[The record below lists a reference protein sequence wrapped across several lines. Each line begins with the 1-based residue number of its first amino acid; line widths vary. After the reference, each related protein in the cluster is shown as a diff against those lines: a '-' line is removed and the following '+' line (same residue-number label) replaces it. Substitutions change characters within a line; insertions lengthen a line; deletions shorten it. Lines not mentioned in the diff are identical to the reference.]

1 VRLGAGLGFVGSAA
15 LFGAALTACGPAAA
29 TPPPADVTVRRFV
42 DDWART
48 GDARFGDMYSLLST
62 TAAARVKAA
71 DFTTRYLDVGDRMA
85 LEGIDR
91 TVRPATESG
100 NTATVPVHLRFHT
113 HWAGTFERDYTFK
126 LTRRGQD
133 WRIDWGP
140 EDILPELGG
149 DRHLREEH
157 QVAKRGSITT
167 RDGVLLA
174 TTSEQ
179 GLSVGVVKQNI
190 RDETAMLAG
199 LSRLLGLKAD
209 AIKAAYQG
217 GQPDWFM
224 PVSTLPPDTS
234 LDLHNQLAAIPAV
247 EVRYATVR
255 FYPQHRVA
263 AQLVGY
269 VSRDGTAQAGLE
281 RSMNQVL
288 AGTPGGRLYVV
299 DSNEVEMATIAQRD
313 AQPGRD
319 VVLSLSWPVQQAAE
333 AALGVDPR
341 DAVVAMDPKTGDL
354 LAMASHPQFDPND
367 FSFARNDAI
376 AAYNAD
382 QASPLVLRATSG
394 LYPAGSTFKPI
405 TAAAALKAG
414 VIQPDEK
421 IACPPLW
428 TGYGPPGQLNHE
440 TGDLGPINLRTAIAR
455 SCNTYF
461 YEVAKRLYE
470 KGRGLLPEMAASFGL
485 GKPTGL
491 QFVPEEAGKVPSLPS
506 GIDATNL
513 AIGQGGL
520 QVTPLQMADYTA
532 ALTQA
537 GSVPRPRVV
546 LRTQVADSTAPK
558 DFAPA
563 SNGHASARSQD
574 LPVILDAMRAVVSDP
589 SGTLIAAF
597 RGSPTQFFGKSG
609 TAETTSGN
617 PDVWFIGG
625 APVDGTSVVVADVV
639 EEKPNGLHSLDAAD
653 IGKAVVEAALAHPAG

>member
-1 VRLGAGLGFVGSAA
+1 MLCAAGTLGAAIVG
-15 LFGAALTACGPAAA
+15 CGPA
-29 TPPPADVTVRRFV
+29 PASQPQADATVRRFI
-42 DDWART
+42 DDWARS
-48 GDARFGDMYSLLST
+48 GDARFADMYALLSPAP
-62 TAAARVKAA
+62 AAQVKVA
-71 DFTTRYLDVGDRMA
+71 DFTARYQGVDERMA

-91 TVRPATESG
+91 TVKPATESG
-100 NTATVPVHLRFHT
+100 NTARVSVHLRFHT
-113 HWAGTFERDYTFK
+113 HWAGVLERDYTFK
-126 LTRRGQD
+126 LTRSGQD

-140 EDILPELGG
+140 EDILPELAG

-157 QVAKRGSITT
+157 QVARRGSITT
-167 RDGVLLA
+167 RDGVALA

-179 GLSVGVVKQNI
+179 GLSVGVVRQNI
-190 RDETAMLAG
+190 KDESAMLAG

-234 LDLHNQLAAIPAV
+234 PDLHNQLAAIPAV

-255 FYPQHRVA
+255 FYPQHRTA

-281 RSMNQVL
+281 KSMDEVL
-288 AGTPGGRLYVV
+288 AGTPGGRLFVV
-299 DSNEVEMATIAQRD
+299 DSKEIEMATIAQRA

-319 VVLSLSWPVQQAAE
+319 VVLSLAWPVQQAAE
-333 AALGVDPR
+333 SALGVDPR

-382 QASPLVLRATSG
+382 QASPLLLRATSG
-394 LYPAGSTFKPI
+394 LYPVGSTFKPI

-421 IACPPLW
+421 IPCPPLW

-440 TGDLGPINLRTAIAR
+440 TGDLGPINLRTAVAR

-470 KGRGLLPEMAASFGL
+470 KGRSLLPDMATSFGL

-520 QVTPLQMADYTA
+520 QVTPLQMSVYTA
-532 ALTQA
+532 ALTQGGVLA
-537 GSVPRPRVV
+537 RSRVV
-546 LRTQVADSTAPK
+546 LRTQATDGSAPK
-558 DFAPA
+558 DFAA
-563 SNGHASARSQD
+563 ATDGHAAVRSQD

-589 SGTLIAAF
+589 SGTLITAF

-617 PDVWFIGG
+617 PDIWFIGG
-625 APVDGTSVVVADVV
+625 APADGTAVVVADVV
-639 EEKPNGLHSLDAAD
+639 EEKPNGLHSLDAAN
-653 IGKAVVEAALAHPAG
+653 IGKAVVEAALAHPPG